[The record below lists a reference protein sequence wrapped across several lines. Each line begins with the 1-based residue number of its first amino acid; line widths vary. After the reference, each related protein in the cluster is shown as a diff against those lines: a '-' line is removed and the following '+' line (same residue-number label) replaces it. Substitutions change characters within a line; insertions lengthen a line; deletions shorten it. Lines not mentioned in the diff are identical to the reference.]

1 MQLLCLLVGFQ
12 KLPPGHDERQEDYN
26 MSQRRTIFTTLVL
39 TLASAA
45 FAQTHQP
52 QAQSSPAPGFVAYQG
67 LFIKVVW
74 LEKQATHA
82 DAALGAGNQSS
93 ATLRSQIPNEAGLTD
108 ADYTALVAI
117 AQDYAKQKAA
127 YFSARDAILKAVY
140 AQQAAGG
147 KATWVQTV
155 QLSNLFQQYIAMVND
170 HIAQPAGKLSAAG
183 AQALAN
189 YVHTTVAAK
198 TWWAH

>member
-1 MQLLCLLVGFQ
+1 MS
-12 KLPPGHDERQEDYN
+12 LP
-26 MSQRRTIFTTLVL
+26 RTIFTALVL

-45 FAQTHQP
+45 SGQTHQP

-67 LFIKVVW
+67 LFINVVW
-74 LEKQATHA
+74 LEKQATQA
-82 DAALGAGNQSS
+82 DAALGAGNRSS
-93 ATLRSQIPNEAGLTD
+93 ATLRSQVPNEAGLTET
-108 ADYTALVAI
+108 DYTALVAI
-117 AQDYAKQKAA
+117 AQDYDRQKAT

-140 AQQAAGG
+140 KQQAAGG
-147 KATWVQTV
+147 KATLAQTV

-170 HIAQPAGKLSAAG
+170 HIAQPASKLSAAG
-183 AQALAN
+183 SEALAN